1 MIYEDAHMSKIALI
15 LMILLFSL
23 QWAPDR
29 KGLFSGFIVA
39 GFGGG
44 SFIFNYIQTSYLNP
58 RNKVARVEVN
68 G

>member
-1 MIYEDAHMSKIALI
+1 MTNITFMMS
-15 LMILLFSL
+15 LFL
-23 QWAPDR
+23 FQWAPDR

-58 RNKVARVEVN
+58 HNKVARVEVN